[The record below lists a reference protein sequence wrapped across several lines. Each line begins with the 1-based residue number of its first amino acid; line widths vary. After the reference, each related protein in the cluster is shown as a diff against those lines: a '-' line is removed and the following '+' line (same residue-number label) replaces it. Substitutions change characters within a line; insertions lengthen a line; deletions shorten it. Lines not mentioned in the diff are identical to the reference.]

1 MGLYNVMNTGK
12 PYLIKLS
19 VSIILIA
26 SCFQFTALADAI
38 EVKTYRAIGRNIYA
52 GMLPEMELLAGVQT
66 QTSWMERRGP
76 SGKGNKYYRELYD
89 FFLKYKDHEA
99 IKLTEELQQQGFS
112 YDAPPA
118 FILQLSPLPDLDRPE
133 KYGDYLIGRA
143 GGEENLER
151 FRIALR
157 NLAQESNFMDFYKS
171 HATDYIGWA
180 DQALIGFKADS
191 ISEWMADYFGWAGDE
206 FHLVFAPAMF
216 PYGGY
221 GASKESG
228 DKTIIYQVIR
238 ENGESD
244 SLPVFQSGLNLAGL
258 SLHEFGHSFVNP
270 SLERCSTLSKKY
282 KLEELYT
289 PVKTVMEKQA
299 YGTYSTFI
307 NEMVV
312 RAVTARAYC
321 HNPVVYKKIIDN
333 EKKRG
338 FYFIEFTCEQ
348 LEYYEKNRDK
358 YKRFDEFVPYL
369 LKKYHSNKKSLFALL
384 KQ

>member
-1 MGLYNVMNTGK
+1 MNSR
-12 PYLIKLS
+12 YYFLIRLTFN
-19 VSIILIA
+19 IILVA
-26 SCFQFTALADAI
+26 SCYQFTAFADTI
-38 EVKTYRAIGRNIYA
+38 EIKTYRSIGLNIYA

-76 SGKGNKYYRELYD
+76 SGKGNKYYRELCD

-99 IKLTEELQQQGFS
+99 IKLAEGLQQQGFS

-133 KYGDYLIGRA
+133 KYSDYLIGRA
-143 GGEENLER
+143 SGEENLER

-157 NLAQESNFMDFYKS
+157 DLAQKSNFTGFYKN
-171 HATDYIGWA
+171 HAADYVKWA
-180 DQALIGFKADS
+180 DRALNGFKADS
-191 ISEWMADYFGWAGDE
+191 LSEWMADYFGWTGDE

-221 GASKESG
+221 GPSKEIG
-228 DKTIIYQVIR
+228 GKTIIYQVIR
-238 ENGESD
+238 ENGKSD
-244 SLPVFQSGLNLAGL
+244 SLPEFQSGLNLAGL

-270 SLERCSTLSKKY
+270 SLERCSLLSKKY
-282 KLEELYT
+282 DLEELYT

-312 RAVTARAYC
+312 RAMTARAYC
-321 HNPVVYKKIIDN
+321 HNPVVYKKIMDN

-369 LKKYHSNKKSLFALL
+369 LKKYHSNRKSLFALL